1 MGCCVKDLVELVIY
15 SMLFEEEKL
24 NKLLLIG
31 KSNKGK
37 TALMKL
43 LAFVEM
49 SAKDFVKI
57 VSRGAKWSKSESD
70 NLMSSGLLLADDI
83 SHDLPLDIKNITDK
97 INLDVMYMGPIEHP
111 CKFLVM
117 TSTHDSV
124 ATTVNDE
131 LKNRVLCMKIKG
143 GFTFND
149 SKLRSNDPLRYR
161 EHTERY
167 IKQLVLKTLQEE
179 ATPDALRKLQ
189 KKYALPDHN
198 ERDEILEDIEIK
210 LMDTLR
216 PDSGFLILDIYKH
229 KGDIYIKRRNSIRKK
244 IFELVQDGFEGHRVD
259 VTKEVTLLI
268 DKYVSKKRDTIW
280 VNKKPE
286 SYYKILVKKKKK

>member
-1 MGCCVKDLVELVIY
+1 
-15 SMLFEEEKL
+15 
-24 NKLLLIG
+24 
-31 KSNKGK
+31 
-37 TALMKL
+37 
-43 LAFVEM
+43 
-49 SAKDFVKI
+49 
-57 VSRGAKWSKSESD
+57 
-70 NLMSSGLLLADDI
+70 
-83 SHDLPLDIKNITDK
+83 
-97 INLDVMYMGPIEHP
+97 
-111 CKFLVM
+111 
-117 TSTHDSV
+117 
-124 ATTVNDE
+124 
-131 LKNRVLCMKIKG
+131 MKIES

-149 SKLRSNDPLRYR
+149 SKLRSNAPLRYR